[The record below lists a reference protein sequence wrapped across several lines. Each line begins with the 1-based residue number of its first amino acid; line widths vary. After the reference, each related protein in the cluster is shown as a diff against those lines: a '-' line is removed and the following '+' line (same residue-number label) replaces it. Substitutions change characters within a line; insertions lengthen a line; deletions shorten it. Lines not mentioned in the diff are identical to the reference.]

1 MSVTFTHPGPATVT
15 FGPGALDLLPAAVA
29 SLGGASVLVVTDPGV
44 VAAGILDTV
53 LAAAGGL
60 VAGGLEVTV
69 FAEVEPNPTT
79 TTVAR
84 GVGLARQ
91 VRGPVVV
98 VAVGGGS
105 AMDAAKAIATGAVAV
120 ADGAVGDGALRDG
133 ALRDGAVRDGALPV
147 GALPVVA
154 VPTTAGTGAETNGF
168 GVIEDV
174 ERRCKVYL
182 GDAAATPRVCLLDPT
197 LTHGLPAAAT
207 AATGVDA
214 LVHAVESL
222 TSRGR
227 TPITEAHAH
236 RALRLVARWLPV
248 AVADGTHAEARAQL
262 LLGAHLAGLALTGS
276 GLGLVHGLGHAV
288 TAHTGTP
295 HGLALAAVL
304 EQVLAL
310 NLAECTEAL
319 AEMAHDLGVSGGTPE
334 ADAAAA
340 LVRIGSLVREVG
352 AYRPLRSHGVDE
364 ALVDTLVAAALAD
377 PVSANAPVLPGP
389 ERLREVVLASL

>member
-1 MSVTFTHPGPATVT
+1 MSVTFTHPGPATVS

-29 SLGGASVLVVTDPGV
+29 SLGGESVLVVTDPGV
-44 VAAGILDTV
+44 VAAGILDAV

-120 ADGAVGDGALRDG
+120 GDGALPVG
-133 ALRDGAVRDGALPV
+133 ALPVGALPV

-197 LTHGLPAAAT
+197 LTHGLSAAAT

-310 NLAECTEAL
+310 NLAECTDAL